1 MGNIV
6 RITEYPELL
15 SVLIAPEASRL
26 SFLFSAI
33 LAPDNEVHAIFP
45 RDKTE
50 ALLRSIE
57 TALAKPRNIPVGS
70 ETPILRQPRQPDNV
84 DDIPIV
90 VQVITAVKTLTGMI
104 VVLDLSP
111 HDPLSFRVPW
121 SFAREIAQF
130 LRAVLS

>member
-15 SVLIAPEASRL
+15 SVLIPPKRRGSR
-26 SFLFSAI
+26 SCFRRYW
-33 LAPDNEVHAIFP
+33 PDNEVHAIFP

-70 ETPILRQPRQPDNV
+70 EPNLRQPRQPDNV